1 MLAERAQRV
10 RIGHR
15 RLLILRITVVALAP
29 ILGEAIERALI
40 LWQLGALGEAAR
52 HLADAVASGEGERA
66 RKHGG
71 AGYERR
77 KMRGSVPGV
86 TGYVRGFAMRA
97 LSNKALTLTRG

>member
-1 MLAERAQRV
+1 MLAERAQHV

-71 AGYERR
+71 AGYERAKDAR
-77 KMRGSVPGV
+77 KRTWGHGVRPGLCNA
-86 TGYVRGFAMRA
+86 GAQQ
-97 LSNKALTLTRG
+97 